1 MALRG
6 VSPEWH
12 SRPQAA
18 FSAPR
23 RARSAGKA
31 ALAPPVRAAA
41 QIAGPR
47 RGKAAGRRAR
57 PGLAARSGEG
67 RGPATPGGECAGRAA
82 RHGLRRRRGRAGKA
96 GRSAADRAG
105 GADGPT
111 APTSWGPGRPGA
123 PTPQPARG
131 RSGAR
136 PRGARTEGAWPC
148 GAEGCPR
155 ATERPN
161 LTGPGPVG
169 ARPWAAHY
177 PDCRRQAGRAAAPPP
192 HRVGRGAA
200 RRPRGRVGRALP
212 KGARTGAPFPWP
224 LSGRENEKRECPS
237 GTPSCLLIK
246 AIRSAVVK
254 SNTCPRP
261 RLAKSLLSDSS
272 SIAGRQH
279 RGSAPVPRV
288 YGISGASRV

>member
-1 MALRG
+1 MTGR
-6 VSPEWH
+6 H
-12 SRPQAA
+12 SRLQAA
-18 FSAPR
+18 FPAPR

-57 PGLAARSGEG
+57 PGLAAGSGEG
-67 RGPATPGGECAGRAA
+67 RDPATPGGECAGRAV

-123 PTPQPARG
+123 PTPRPARG

-155 ATERPN
+155 ATEAANLPGTRRRRGLGRHITRTAVGRPGGRRHRRR
-161 LTGPGPVG
+161 TGWAGV
-169 ARPWAAHY
+169 RPAGRGGGWAAPY
-177 PDCRRQAGRAAAPPP
+177 RR
-192 HRVGRGAA
+192 GRGREPPFPGRYPAE
-200 RRPRGRVGRALP
+200 RTKRGSAHRALP
-212 KGARTGAPFPWP
+212 LG
-224 LSGRENEKRECPS
+224 
-237 GTPSCLLIK
+237 
-246 AIRSAVVK
+246 
-254 SNTCPRP
+254 
-261 RLAKSLLSDSS
+261 
-272 SIAGRQH
+272 
-279 RGSAPVPRV
+279 
-288 YGISGASRV
+288 